1 VSAIDSPAA
10 PARVKHLLLLQ
21 LIAAFFVAIKLIYVF
36 GVGPIF
42 DEAYYWMWGQ
52 HPGLSYFD
60 HPPFHAWL
68 LGISDFIFG
77 RSLFG
82 TALDDARHA
91 GGHLL
96 HLSHLGQAPRR
107 ADWQTLWWPGVVI
120 YLASPT
126 FGYFMSLAFHDY
138 LLIFLLLVS
147 AHFFLNYLMA
157 ADAGERPKKRDLYI
171 AAIVLGCAGLT
182 KYNAVFLGL
191 GVFFF
196 ILWRPSLRKLL
207 REPHL
212 YIAAAL
218 AIAIQAPVVI
228 WNAQDGFPS
237 FNFHLNTRHTEGWLT
252 SFNWQSFIDF
262 PLASAFLVSPF
273 LVPVF
278 WRFFTR
284 IHATRFESVGKGL
297 AIWTFWLSTACF
309 IFVSM
314 FDWVFWWWNLGAY
327 VIVMGFAARYMG
339 QGWLFYGHVVF
350 GALVQ
355 LYLIVSVTIFP
366 LSFLQGGPDPR
377 QTSTYGWVELRDLLT
392 TARDE
397 YKPDFIAGN
406 GPDLS
411 SNAAFALDD
420 PERRGADR
428 PQDAVLLL
436 VQARGPR
443 RQERADR
450 DLPEQPDPWLA
461 TQFKSMTLVG
471 SAEVVRFGTMVQGYD
486 VYYADRL
493 HARDRRR
500 RAGRIRRRSCST
512 PVSAIPASKSR
523 ASVSAA

>member
-1 VSAIDSPAA
+1 MSAIDSPAA

-82 TALDDARHA
+82 LRWMTLATMA
-91 GGHLL
+91 GTFYIYHIWAKRLAG
-96 HLSHLGQAPRR
+96 

-157 ADAGERPKKRDLYI
+157 ADAGETPKKRDLYI

-339 QGWLFYGHVVF
+339 RGWLFYGHVVF

-366 LSFLQGGPDPR
+366 LSFLQGAPDPR
-377 QTSTYGWVELRDLLT
+377 QTSTYGWVELRDLLA
-392 TARDE
+392 TAREE

-420 PERRGADR
+420 PNVVALTDR
-428 PQDAVLLL
+428 KTQFYYWFK
-436 VQARGPR
+436 R
-443 RQERADR
+443 E
-450 DLPEQPDPWLA
+450 DLAGKNGLIVTFRNRPDPWLA

-486 VYYADRL
+486 VYYATDY
-493 HARDRRR
+493 
-500 RAGRIRRRSCST
+500 T
-512 PVSAIPASKSR
+512 PETEDGVQGE
-523 ASVSAA
+523 